1 MLEETDLPAAAIFAE
16 RLRLKTAATSV
27 SIGEQ
32 RVSITV
38 SIGIAAMSGADDTV
52 EQVMQRAELALFRAK
67 SGGRN
72 SIQTADSRQQTADSK
87 NTAPASSGKNK

>member
-1 MLEETDLPAAAIFAE
+1 M
-16 RLRLKTAATSV
+16 

-38 SIGIAAMSGADDTV
+38 SIGIAAMNDADDTV
-52 EQVMQRAELALFRAK
+52 DQVMQRAELALLRAK

-72 SIQTADSRQQTADSK
+72 SIQTADSRQQTADSQNIIPTSK
-87 NTAPASSGKNK
+87 ENNK

>member
-1 MLEETDLPAAAIFAE
+1 
-16 RLRLKTAATSV
+16 
-27 SIGEQ
+27 
-32 RVSITV
+32 
-38 SIGIAAMSGADDTV
+38 MSGADDTV